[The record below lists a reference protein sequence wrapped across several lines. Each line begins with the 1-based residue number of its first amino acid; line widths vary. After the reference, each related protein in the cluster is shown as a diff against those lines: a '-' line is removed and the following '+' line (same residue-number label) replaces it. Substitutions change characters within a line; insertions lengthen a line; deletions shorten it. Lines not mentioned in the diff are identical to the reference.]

1 VTERSPAPEPERH
14 RNPLWQL
21 TLARIRLFYR
31 EPSIVFWTFLFPI
44 LLTVAL
50 GIAFR
55 SRPPE
60 PIAVAVVAGADAE
73 RVRAALTARP
83 DVEARILAPEAA
95 HRELRSGRVSVV
107 VEPGPPPVLRFDPT
121 RPESR
126 LAHLAVDDQLERA
139 AGRKDVLSP
148 REETSTEPGS
158 RYVDFLIP
166 GLLGMNVM
174 STGMWGIGY
183 VIVENR
189 QKKLLKRLAATPM
202 RRSHFLL
209 SFAAVRAL
217 FLALEVPFLL
227 GFGVLV
233 FAIPIRGALATLAL
247 VVVAGAAAFAGLG
260 LLVAARAQNVQTVSG
275 LINLVMMP
283 MMLMS
288 GVFFSSEHFPAFL
301 QPVVKALPLTML
313 NDGLRA
319 VMNEGAPLAAVAP
332 QVLLLA
338 AVAVAAFGLALRL
351 FRWV

>member
-1 VTERSPAPEPERH
+1 MTERDHERH

-31 EPSIVFWTFLFPI
+31 EPSILFWTFLFPI

-55 SRPPE
+55 NRPPE
-60 PIAVAVVAGADAE
+60 PIHVAVVAGPAAE
-73 RVRAALTARP
+73 ATHSALSARP
-83 DVEARILAPEAA
+83 DVVPRVLDAAAARA
-95 HRELRSGRVSVV
+95 ELRTGRVSVV
-107 VEPGPPPVLRFDPT
+107 VEPGAPPVLRFDPT

-126 LAHLAVDDQLERA
+126 LAHLVVDDLLERA
-139 AGRKDVLSP
+139 AGRRDLLSP
-148 REETSTEPGS
+148 REETASEPGS

-209 SFAAVRAL
+209 SFAVVRSL

-227 GFGVLV
+227 GFGVLA
-233 FAIPIRGALATLAL
+233 FGIPIRGSIATLAL
-247 VVVAGAAAFAGLG
+247 VTVAGAVAFAGLG

-301 QPVVKALPLTML
+301 QPLVKALPLTVL
-313 NDGLRA
+313 NDSLRV
-319 VMNEGAPLAAVAP
+319 VMNDGGSLVAVAP
-332 QVLLLA
+332 GVLLLA
-338 AVAVAAFGLALRL
+338 AIGAVTFGVALRI

>member
-1 VTERSPAPEPERH
+1 VTDGTPERH

-31 EPSIVFWTFLFPI
+31 EPSVLFWTFLFPI

-60 PIAVAVVAGADAE
+60 PIRVAVVAGPAAE
-73 RVRAALTARP
+73 AARAALAARP
-83 DVEARILAPEAA
+83 DVEARVLEVGAAREA
-95 HRELRSGRVSVV
+95 LRVGRVSVV
-107 VEPGPPPVLRFDPT
+107 VEPGANPVLRFDPT

-126 LAHLAVDDQLERA
+126 LAHLVVDDQLERA
-139 AGRKDVLSP
+139 AGRRDVLSP
-148 REETSTEPGS
+148 REETATEPGA

-202 RRSHFLL
+202 RRGHFLL
-209 SFAAVRAL
+209 SFAVVRAL
-217 FLALEVPFLL
+217 FLVLEVPFLL
-227 GFGVLV
+227 GFGVLT
-233 FAIPIRGALATLAL
+233 FGIPVRGSLATLAL
-247 VVVAGAAAFAGLG
+247 VATAGAAAFAGLG

-288 GVFFSSEHFPAFL
+288 GVFFSSEYFPAIL
-301 QPVVKALPLTML
+301 QPLVKALPLTAL

-319 VMNEGAPLAAVAP
+319 VMNEGATLVAVAPNVAVLAAVGG
-332 QVLLLA
+332 VT
-338 AVAVAAFGLALRL
+338 FGLALRF